1 MGTQGGSGG
10 GARKEVR
17 FVTPPHSPLVQHT
30 ITTKAKSKAK
40 GKEDDESND
49 ELNAVMVIIRQQEE
63 EEEVEEVGR
72 DNEKKGEDMDDEIN
86 PLTTQPDF
94 IYM

>member
-1 MGTQGGSGG
+1 MSTQGGSGG

-17 FVTPPHSPLVQHT
+17 FVTPPHSPLVQYT
-30 ITTKAKSKAK
+30 VTSKAKSKAK
-40 GKEDDESND
+40 GKEEVND
-49 ELNAVMVIIRQQEE
+49 GMNAEVVMIRQQEQK
-63 EEEVEEVGR
+63 EEVERVGR
-72 DNEKKGEDMDDEIN
+72 DREEEKKGEDMDEEIT